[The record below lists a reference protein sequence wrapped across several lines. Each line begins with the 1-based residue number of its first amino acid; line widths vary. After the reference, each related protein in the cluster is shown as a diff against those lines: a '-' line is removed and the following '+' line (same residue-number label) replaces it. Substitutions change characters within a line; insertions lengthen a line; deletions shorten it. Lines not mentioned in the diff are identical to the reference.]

1 MTRALRY
8 QTIPDMALWP
18 SHTPGGVDAE
28 RQAEAMQE
36 LRELS
41 NQIARAYSER
51 DQRLLALA
59 LSYSLSRRDMAIATG
74 LSKSRVDQ
82 IIAESATRHHA
93 EQNAAAQERL
103 RPHLRGGA
111 LAAHRS
117 GTGKAAKRSAE

>member
-8 QTIPDMALWP
+8 QTIPDRALWP
-18 SHTPGGVDAE
+18 SHTPGGVDAQ

-82 IIAESATRHHA
+82 IIAESATRHDA
-93 EQNAAAQERL
+93 AQNAAAQQRV
-103 RPHLRGGA
+103 RRHLRGGA
-111 LAAHRS
+111 LAADRS
-117 GTGKAAKRSAE
+117 GKGDAAKRSAE